1 MADITSLGAFE
12 LGKLAMR
19 GKISATE
26 IVESYLKRIEAINPS
41 INAIT
46 DIQAERALE
55 EAARLDAKRRNTR
68 CAGPLQGVPFTIKS
82 SIAAEGCLQECG
94 TKLRQG
100 VRAERDAKLVHW
112 LKLYGAIVIGTTNVP
127 EFLMAYETDNAMY
140 GRTNSPLD
148 PNYTPGGSSGGC
160 SAAVSA
166 GCSAGSFGSDA
177 GGSIRVP
184 AHFCGLYGMKTTPG
198 LISRTGHWP
207 PAGGPFTT
215 LASVGPLAKTAEDLH
230 RLVDIT
236 CEYDPLD
243 ISAIARVDDIERNY
257 RHPIEIIRDSR
268 VGWFDHAW
276 NTPVTVETR
285 SALMDAV
292 MALHDRGFTVE
303 RIEPRG
309 LEPAPKVWRMLFR
322 VCLKTLIEGSVPE
335 GYRLHPLAY
344 DAMVT
349 DQEQEATTHADLL
362 EAWMLQDRMRVKL
375 HELMRKYHLLLCP
388 VAAVPA
394 FRHGERSW
402 SIDGDKV
409 TYPDAFVYSQVFNVL
424 GVPAATAPVGQSADG
439 LPIGVQIVGRPH
451 EDYVVT
457 TVVEELAAGLGRK

>member
-12 LGKLAMR
+12 LGKLAQS
-19 GKISATE
+19 GEISAVE
-26 IVESYLKRIEAINPS
+26 IVESYLKRIHEINPS

-46 DIQAERALE
+46 DLQAERAVE
-55 EAARLDAKRRNTR
+55 EAARLDAKHRETGHGN
-68 CAGPLQGVPFTIKS
+68 ALHGVPFTVKS
-82 SIAAEGCLQECG
+82 SIAAEGCLHECG

-100 VRAERDAKLVHW
+100 VRAECDAKLVYW
-112 LKLYGAIVIGTTNVP
+112 LKRHGALVIGTTNVP
-127 EFLMAYETDNAMY
+127 EFLMAYETDNALY

-148 PNYTPGGSSGGC
+148 PDCTPGGSSGGC
-160 SAAVSA
+160 SAAVAA

-215 LASVGPLAKTAEDLH
+215 LASVGPLARTAEDLH
-230 RLVDIT
+230 RLVNIT

-243 ISAIARVDDIERNY
+243 ISAIARADDIRRLH
-257 RHPIEIIRDSR
+257 RHDIEIIRKYR
-268 VGWFDHAW
+268 IGWFDHAW
-276 NTPVTVETR
+276 STPVTAETR
-285 SALMDAV
+285 SAMMDAV
-292 MALHDRGFTVE
+292 LALHERGFTVE
-303 RIEPRG
+303 RIEPKG
-309 LEPAPKVWRMLFR
+309 LEQAPKVWRMLFS
-322 VCLKTLIEGSVPE
+322 VCLKTLIESSVPD

-349 DQEQEATTHADLL
+349 DQEEEGTTHRDLL

-375 HELMRKYHLLLCP
+375 HELMQKYRLLVCP
-388 VAAVPA
+388 VAAIPA
-394 FRHGERSW
+394 FHHGERSW
-402 SIDGDKV
+402 SIDGVKV
-409 TYPDAFVYSQVFNVL
+409 TYPNVFVYSQVFNVL
-424 GVPAATAPVGQSADG
+424 GVPAATAPVGKSADG

-451 EDYVVT
+451 EDSIVT